1 MSIAAEV
8 YNRMLLNPIYQ
19 PIFKIVRSYQAGFR
33 KKRNC
38 LKQIHALRRIMEAY
52 YQRQFPHIAVFIDI
66 QQTSAVFM
74 SVLMAFSSV
83 DREMMWRILRN
94 YEIPQK
100 IASAIVAIYSSN
112 KSRVRLGRAL
122 TEAFQFYN
130 GPFTR

>member
-1 MSIAAEV
+1 
-8 YNRMLLNPIYQ
+8 
-19 PIFKIVRSYQAGFR
+19 
-33 KKRNC
+33 
-38 LKQIHALRRIMEAY
+38 MEAY
-52 YQRQFPHIAVFIDI
+52 YQRQFLHIAVFIDI
-66 QQTSAVFM
+66 QQTSGVFM

-130 GPFTR
+130 GRFTR